1 MNFLRFFIPL
11 LFNLYS
17 FLILARVLLSWVNV
31 SPYHPIVVFIHEVTE
46 PVLRP
51 LRNIIPPIGMMDIS
65 PIAAL
70 ILLQILESLILSV
83 IDI

>member
-51 LRNIIPPIGMMDIS
+51 LRNSIPPIGMMDIS

-83 IDI
+83 INA

>member
-1 MNFLRFFIPL
+1 MNFLRYFIPL

-17 FLILARVLLSWVNV
+17 FLILARVLLSWINV
-31 SPYHPIVVFIHEVTE
+31 SPYNPIVTFIYELTE

-51 LRNIIPPIGMMDIS
+51 LRNIIPPIGMLDIS

-70 ILLQILESLILSV
+70 ILLQILESIIVSMLNV
-83 IDI
+83 

>member
-1 MNFLRFFIPL
+1 MNFLRYFIPL

-17 FLILARVLLSWVNV
+17 FLILARVLLSWINV
-31 SPYHPIVVFIHEVTE
+31 SPYHPAVVFIYEVTE

-51 LRNIIPPIGMMDIS
+51 LRNIIPPIGMLDIS

-70 ILLQILESLILSV
+70 ILLQIVESIILSIINV
-83 IDI
+83 

>member
-51 LRNIIPPIGMMDIS
+51 LRNSIPPIGMMDIS

-83 IDI
+83 INV

>member
-11 LFNLYS
+11 LFNLCS

-31 SPYHPIVVFIHEVTE
+31 NPSNPIVLFIYGVTE
-46 PVLRP
+46 PILQP
-51 LRNIIPPIGMMDIS
+51 LRKVLPAIGTMDIS

-70 ILLQILESLILSV
+70 ILLQILESLIMSV
-83 IDI
+83 INA

>member
-31 SPYHPIVVFIHEVTE
+31 SPYHPIVVLIHEVTE

-51 LRNIIPPIGMMDIS
+51 LRNVIPPIGMMDIS

-70 ILLQILESLILSV
+70 ILLQILESLIMSAINV
-83 IDI
+83 

>member
-11 LFNLYS
+11 LFNLCS

-31 SPYHPIVVFIHEVTE
+31 NPSNPIVLFIYGVTE
-46 PVLRP
+46 PILQP
-51 LRNIIPPIGMMDIS
+51 LRNVIPAIGTMDIS

-70 ILLQILESLILSV
+70 ILLQILESLIMSV
-83 IDI
+83 INA

>member
-1 MNFLRFFIPL
+1 MSFLRIFIPL

-17 FLILARVLLSWVNV
+17 FLILARVLLSWINI
-31 SPYHPIVVFIHEVTE
+31 SPYHPAATFIYEVTE

-51 LRNIIPPIGMMDIS
+51 LRNIIPPMGMLDIS

-70 ILLQILESLILSV
+70 ILLQILESLIMSMLNM
-83 IDI
+83 

>member
-1 MNFLRFFIPL
+1 MSFLRIFIPL

-17 FLILARVLLSWVNV
+17 FLILARVLLSWINI
-31 SPYHPIVVFIHEVTE
+31 SSYHPAATFIYEVTE

-51 LRNIIPPIGMMDIS
+51 LRNIIPPMGMLDIS

-70 ILLQILESLILSV
+70 ILLQILESLIMSMLNM
-83 IDI
+83 